1 MTMSKMTQFL
11 DGSKIIPD
19 SRGSEFEGFA
29 SRGTDKQTV
38 ISTNAN
44 NSKLTRPNFSP
55 NSFESGFVDT
65 LIEQPKEKQRKQSTQ
80 YQSTYE
86 QSLPSGIQPVFSIKG
101 SLSIDKEQI
110 REIGEEK
117 EEYEESKFGDSNQR
131 IIQEQSFHYKKG
143 IAMAQ
148 REISNRQPSNT
159 LETSTKC
166 CTLPFGRNKNDAR
179 AKEIVYSSE
188 NGGVFTEVPQ
198 VQKTPPKYFND
209 KSLLHLSKASDITV
223 TERFLENGPYE
234 Y

>member
-1 MTMSKMTQFL
+1 MRMSMTMSKMTQFL

-188 NGGVFTEVPQ
+188 NGGVFT
-198 VQKTPPKYFND
+198 
-209 KSLLHLSKASDITV
+209 
-223 TERFLENGPYE
+223 
-234 Y
+234 